1 MIHNA
6 ELCRYRASIFQIFRD
21 YGGSLSSL
29 WGAILMVIPSCN
41 LSIAP
46 DKKTQRWGLGVK
58 PQPPEPWH
66 VSGHVSKTI
75 ITTTVVYLYYF
86 YTMVNGEMPYYCF
99 PVLLYNDLTCVL
111 SCDHMAMRYSCAVAD
126 MIGMGDNIPPQS
138 HVSSVQKPRSSL
150 FLLAW

>member
-1 MIHNA
+1 
-6 ELCRYRASIFQIFRD
+6 
-21 YGGSLSSL
+21 
-29 WGAILMVIPSCN
+29 MVIPTCN

-46 DKKTQRWGLGVK
+46 EKKKQRWGLGVK

-86 YTMVNGEMPYYCF
+86 CTMVNGEMPYYCF

-111 SCDHMAMRYSCAVAD
+111 SCDHMAMRYSCAGEENDMLKVLVAD

-138 HVSSVQKPRSSL
+138 HVSSVQKPRSPSVTP
-150 FLLAW
+150 FPACVVRCGKVSHVG